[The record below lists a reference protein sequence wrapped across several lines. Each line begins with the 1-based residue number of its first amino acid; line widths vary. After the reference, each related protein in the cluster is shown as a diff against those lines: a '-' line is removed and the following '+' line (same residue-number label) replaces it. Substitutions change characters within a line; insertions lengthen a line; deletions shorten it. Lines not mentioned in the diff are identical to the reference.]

1 MINKISAADRVVAVV
16 RAQVQAMQA
25 KDFTT
30 LARVIA
36 PDAQLIHITGKVQT
50 RDQWFKEIARGR
62 MEYFGHHED
71 GVQVSVS
78 ANRATVTLRNRL
90 DARVYGFRN
99 TWALAS
105 TSTLEK
111 RDGNWVIIRS
121 SSQMY

>member
-16 RAQVQAMQA
+16 RAQVQAMQT

-99 TWALAS
+99 TWSLAS